1 MHYGGPQNH
10 GVLKEEI
17 LRIKELRKQNWAE
30 GEDWFTREHCNWDG
44 QNHSRRAGPHALEVP
59 SHFLTG

>member
-1 MHYGGPQNH
+1 MYALRSIMQYGGPQNH

-30 GEDWFTREHCNWDG
+30 GEDWFTG
-44 QNHSRRAGPHALEVP
+44 L
-59 SHFLTG
+59 

>member
-1 MHYGGPQNH
+1 MQYGGPQNH

-30 GEDWFTREHCNWDG
+30 GEDRFTG
-44 QNHSRRAGPHALEVP
+44 L
-59 SHFLTG
+59 